1 MKEITGG
8 VCAATGFTA
17 SGLRCGVKANA
28 RPDRKDLA
36 LIYSEKPCSAAG
48 MFTTNQVK
56 ASCVQLSMRHVENG
70 RAQAV
75 VANSCNANA
84 CAPQGMENAMRMCQA
99 AAKLLEV
106 DPADMIVAS
115 TGVIGQR
122 LNIEAIE
129 AGLPEAYSQLR
140 RDGSDDAAHAI
151 MTTDT
156 VKKEYA
162 FEAIIGGKTV
172 RLVNPARAG
181 MIRIA

>member
-84 CAPQGMENAMRMCQA
+84 CAPQGMETPCACARRR
-99 AAKLLEV
+99 
-106 DPADMIVAS
+106 PS
-115 TGVIGQR
+115 FSR
-122 LNIEAIE
+122 LT
-129 AGLPEAYSQLR
+129 R
-140 RDGSDDAAHAI
+140 RI
-151 MTTDT
+151 
-156 VKKEYA
+156 
-162 FEAIIGGKTV
+162 
-172 RLVNPARAG
+172 
-181 MIRIA
+181 

>member
-99 AAKLLEV
+99 AAKLLKV

-122 LNIEAIE
+122 LNIEMCIRDSDCTGRCRA
-129 AGLPEAYSQLR
+129 
-140 RDGSDDAAHAI
+140 RDGI
-151 MTTDT
+151 
-156 VKKEYA
+156 YA
-162 FEAIIGGKTV
+162 RSMICSKTGNIC
-172 RLVNPARAG
+172 RR
-181 MIRIA
+181 

>member
-1 MKEITGG
+1 MMKEITGG

-99 AAKLLEV
+99 AAKLLKV

-129 AGLPEAYSQLR
+129 AGLPEACRHSQSRRRTFPNRLR
-140 RDGSDDAAHAI
+140 RRGPRHYDDGHRQKGI
-151 MTTDT
+151 
-156 VKKEYA
+156 
-162 FEAIIGGKTV
+162 
-172 RLVNPARAG
+172 RL
-181 MIRIA
+181 